1 MKQYLHIIQKEL
13 PSVTE
18 EDLVTPIR
26 QTHIDSLDIVVIRVA
41 LEKHFGLEI
50 SDSVWYQYQTLSE
63 ALEYFHKNKVEQL
76 SINKIATTE
85 VINTESVEIR
95 MPQMANSALSE
106 NWLLKYLGDYHWQL
120 LSKAYKLKSSEFAD
134 ENGNRLYATFVRISY
149 NLSNSEYFREND
161 VLDFVG
167 CIESF
172 GTETF
177 ISSIDG
183 TNQRDSRSCI
193 SANLITVFSVRE
205 GNNNSI
211 QKGTPKHQNT
221 KTKELEKMPLFLN
234 EYRLLNKNL
243 LASLETND
251 YTFTITDNIILESEY
266 QINPYYDINGVGL
279 LYFAA
284 YPIIADSCIINHPN
298 LFDKVNHDQA
308 KYIDIKLYTTVFR
321 DIFYFANCDSNDK
334 IIVELNTIE
343 TNYERIYLSMSLRRK
358 SDNKKI
364 SKIFT
369 ILEHPP
375 YT

>member
-1 MKQYLHIIQKEL
+1 MKQYLHILQKEI
-13 PSVTE
+13 PSITE
-18 EDLVTPIR
+18 EDLITPIK

-41 LEKHFGLEI
+41 LEKHFGFEI

-63 ALEYFHKNKVEQL
+63 ALEYFHRNKVEQP
-76 SINKIATTE
+76 SINITATTE
-85 VINTESVEIR
+85 IAHNESVEIR
-95 MPQMANSALSE
+95 MPQMANSSLSE

-120 LSKAYKLKSSEFAD
+120 LSKIYNVKSSEFTD

-149 NLSNSEYFREND
+149 TLSNSEYFWEND

-167 CIESF
+167 SIESF
-172 GTETF
+172 GKDTF
-177 ISSIDG
+177 ISKIDG
-183 TNQRDSRSCI
+183 ENKRDSLSSI
-193 SANLITVFSVRE
+193 SAKLLTIFSVRE
-205 GNNNSI
+205 RNNNSI
-211 QKGTPKHQNT
+211 YRSIPNHKPS
-221 KTKELEKMPLFLN
+221 KTKGLDKMPLFLN

-243 LASLETND
+243 LCNIETND
-251 YTFTITDNIILESEY
+251 YKFTITDNTILEFEY

-284 YPIIADSCIINHPN
+284 YPIIADSCLINHPN
-298 LFDKVNHDQA
+298 LFDTVKHDQVQ
-308 KYIDIKLYTTVFR
+308 YIDIKLYKTVFR
-321 DIFYFANCDSNDK
+321 DIFYFANCDINDK

-343 TNYERIYLSMSLRRK
+343 TDYERIYLSVSLRRK

>member
-18 EDLVTPIR
+18 EDLITPIR
-26 QTHIDSLDIVVIRVA
+26 QTHIDSLDIVVIRGA
-41 LEKHFGLEI
+41 LEKHFGIEI
-50 SDSVWYQYQTLSE
+50 SDSVWYQYHTLSE
-63 ALEYFHKNKVEQL
+63 ALEYFHKNKVEQP
-76 SINKIATTE
+76 SINKTTTTE
-85 VINTESVEIR
+85 V
-95 MPQMANSALSE
+95 ANSALSE

-120 LSKAYKLKSSEFAD
+120 LSKAYNLKSSEFAD

-149 NLSNSEYFREND
+149 TLSNSEYFWEND

-167 CIESF
+167 SIESF
-172 GTETF
+172 GKETF

-183 TNQRDSRSCI
+183 TNQRDSLSRI
-193 SANLITVFSVRE
+193 SAKLITVFSVRE
-205 GNNNSI
+205 RNNNSI
-211 QKGTPKHQNT
+211 QKGIPNHQPS
-221 KTKELEKMPLFLN
+221 KTKGLEKMPLFLN

-251 YTFTITDNIILESEY
+251 YNFSITDNIILKSEY

-298 LFDKVNHDQA
+298 LFDNVKHDQVQH
-308 KYIDIKLYTTVFR
+308 IDIKLYTTVYR

-343 TNYERIYLSMSLRRK
+343 TDYERIYLSVSLRRK

>member
-1 MKQYLHIIQKEL
+1 MKQYLYIIQKEL

-18 EDLVTPIR
+18 EDLINPIR
-26 QTHIDSLDIVVIRVA
+26 QTHIDSMDIVVIRVA
-41 LEKHFGLEI
+41 LEKHFGIEI

-63 ALEYFHKNKVEQL
+63 ALKYFHKNKVEQPR
-76 SINKIATTE
+76 INKSRSTE
-85 VINTESVEIR
+85 VTNTESVEIR

-106 NWLLKYLGDYHWQL
+106 NWLLKYFGDYHWQL
-120 LSKAYKLKSSEFAD
+120 LSKVYSLKSSEFAD
-134 ENGNRLYATFVRISY
+134 EGGNRLYATFVRISY
-149 NLSNSEYFREND
+149 TLSNMEFFWEND

-167 CIESF
+167 SIESY
-172 GTETF
+172 GKETF
-177 ISSIDG
+177 ISSIDVM
-183 TNQRDSRSCI
+183 NQRDSLSGI
-193 SANLITVFSVRE
+193 SAKLMTVFSVRE
-205 GNNNSI
+205 KNNNSI
-211 QKGTPKHQNT
+211 HKGIPNHQPK
-221 KTKELEKMPLFLN
+221 KTKGLDKMPIFLN

-251 YTFTITDNIILESEY
+251 FNFVITDNIIFETEY
-266 QINPYYDINGVGL
+266 QINPFYDINGVGL

-298 LFDKVNHDQA
+298 LFEKVKHNQVLN
-308 KYIDIKLYTTVFR
+308 IELYKTVFR

-334 IIVELNTIE
+334 IIVELNSFE
-343 TNYERIYLSMSLRRK
+343 TDYVRIYLTVSLRRK

-369 ILEHPP
+369 ILESPP

>member
-18 EDLVTPIR
+18 EDLITPIR

-63 ALEYFHKNKVEQL
+63 ALEYFHKNKVEQPR
-76 SINKIATTE
+76 INKTTTTE
-85 VINTESVEIR
+85 VTNTESVEIR

-120 LSKAYKLKSSEFAD
+120 LSKSYNLKSSEFAD
-134 ENGNRLYATFVRISY
+134 DNGNRLYATFVRISY
-149 NLSNSEYFREND
+149 TLSNSEYFWEND
-161 VLDFVG
+161 VLDFEG
-167 CIESF
+167 SIESF
-172 GTETF
+172 GKETF
-177 ISSIDG
+177 ISSING
-183 TNQRDSRSCI
+183 TNQRDSLSRI
-193 SANLITVFSVRE
+193 SAKLITVFSVRE
-205 GNNNSI
+205 RNNNSI
-211 QKGTPKHQNT
+211 QKGIPNHQPI
-221 KTKELEKMPLFLN
+221 KTKGLEKMPLFLN

-243 LASLETND
+243 LASLETNEHN
-251 YTFTITDNIILESEY
+251 FSITDNIILESEY

-298 LFDKVNHDQA
+298 LFDNINHNQA
-308 KYIDIKLYTTVFR
+308 HNIDIKLYTTVFR
-321 DIFYFANCDSNDK
+321 DIFYFANCASNDK

-343 TNYERIYLSMSLRRK
+343 TDYERIYLTVSLRRK

>member
-18 EDLVTPIR
+18 EDLITPIR

-41 LEKHFGLEI
+41 LEKHFGIEI
-50 SDSVWYQYQTLSE
+50 SDSVWYQYHTLSE
-63 ALEYFHKNKVEQL
+63 ALEYFHKNKVEQP
-76 SINKIATTE
+76 SINKTTTTE
-85 VINTESVEIR
+85 VTNTESVEIR

-120 LSKAYKLKSSEFAD
+120 LSKAYNLKSSEFAD

-149 NLSNSEYFREND
+149 TLSNSEYFWEND

-167 CIESF
+167 SIESF
-172 GTETF
+172 GKETF

-183 TNQRDSRSCI
+183 TNQRDSLSRI
-193 SANLITVFSVRE
+193 SAKLITVFSVRE
-205 GNNNSI
+205 RNNNSI
-211 QKGTPKHQNT
+211 QKGIPNHKPS
-221 KTKELEKMPLFLN
+221 KTKGLEKMPLFLN

-251 YTFTITDNIILESEY
+251 YNFSITDNIILKSEY

-298 LFDKVNHDQA
+298 LFDNVKHDQVQH
-308 KYIDIKLYTTVFR
+308 IDIKLYTTVYR

-343 TNYERIYLSMSLRRK
+343 TDYERIYLSVSLRRK